1 MDRETP
7 AVGSIVE
14 LAGQKA
20 VIFSVND
27 NEIKAVSVAEQNL
40 NGKTWQDAMD
50 WAEGLGEGWYLASM
64 EDLNAIY
71 ELRCELNDVL
81 EADNAENALF
91 WEGDELYIKNG
102 SVYYALYISSTE
114 VKAGELDANGEEY
127 FPNRVFFKIFNDLG
141 YSDVL
146 YSAFDCINK
155 YALLR
160 DNHFARGVYTINR

>member
-1 MDRETP
+1 
-7 AVGSIVE
+7 
-14 LAGQKA
+14 
-20 VIFSVND
+20 
-27 NEIKAVSVAEQNL
+27 
-40 NGKTWQDAMD
+40 
-50 WAEGLGEGWYLASM
+50 M

-81 EADNAENALF
+81 EADIAENALF

-114 VKAGELDANGEEY
+114 VKAGELDANGKEY

-155 YALLR
+155 YAPLR